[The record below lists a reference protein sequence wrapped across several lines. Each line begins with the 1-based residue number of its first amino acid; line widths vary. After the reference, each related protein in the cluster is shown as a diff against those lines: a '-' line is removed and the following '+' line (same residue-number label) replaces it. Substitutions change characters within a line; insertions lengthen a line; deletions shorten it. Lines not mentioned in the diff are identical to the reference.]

1 MNTFFHPSNDTS
13 MKDLSIDSVLLEL
26 QITKNDYY
34 WALSVSDTND
44 CKLYL
49 KKYQNSCFI
58 NSYNLVLL
66 KALQVNIDLQPV
78 YSYYKLVSYLTEYFS
93 KSENSTSEARKALTK
108 LAYSCICSRQ
118 MSVQEAS

>member
-1 MNTFFHPSNDTS
+1 MNIFFHPSNDTS

-49 KKYQNSCFI
+49 KKYQNSCSI

-78 YSYYKLVSYLTEYFS
+78 YSY
-93 KSENSTSEARKALTK
+93 
-108 LAYSCICSRQ
+108 
-118 MSVQEAS
+118 